1 MRSSGIPGIPAEEP
15 IALAARASGKLAGVR
30 RSSDWFD
37 APPGT
42 TLAQLA
48 DSEQTF
54 DPDGDRSDG
63 AFAFQI
69 KDFGIQ
75 YEMSVTTG
83 GARTGVPEAELC
95 LPPTTP

>member
-1 MRSSGIPGIPAEEP
+1 M
-15 IALAARASGKLAGVR
+15 ASGKPAGVR
-30 RSSDWFD
+30 RSSEWFD
-37 APPGT
+37 APSGT

-48 DSEQTF
+48 ESEQTF
-54 DPDGDRSDG
+54 EANGDNNRG

-69 KDFGIQ
+69 KSFGIE

-95 LPPTTP
+95 LPSSTTP